1 MTTAENISIEKHM
14 IRGTENRVFH
24 ARFPVAVVLLGLLVR
39 LLFMPFSMHV
49 DPRFGGDLLAINEE
63 AFSFLHNPQSATTAY
78 PPLAMYTIGLYQY
91 IWHLPLSIQSL
102 LSEPKINITPNI
114 FYILFSTKTLYL
126 LFDLMTLF
134 LWLRFYRDDPSK
146 RRLAGLFW
154 LFNPLVIYDAYIHGQ
169 YDLIP
174 IFFVVLSLYFAKE
187 HKPGWA
193 AFSLGIG
200 GCYKDFPLFFLLPLV
215 IISTKS
221 WRERL
226 MLFLLGT
233 LPYILLK
240 LPFLGQYSAR
250 YSDFS
255 SWFSITS
262 YDLGPGS
269 QIYVFFIFYAILLWL
284 LYQRNA
290 HTFGDFWRSCFAILL
305 VYYQFSYFD
314 LHYWVW
320 IIPFAAIYFV
330 EHPAEARP
338 FYIVIGLSLLVLL
351 SPAPLARFFAPIS
364 PRFFLRLPSLMEA
377 LNPYLPMLFIINVV
391 RSLLAGT
398 CFYLAWRLVRGMP
411 AASSEAAL
419 PSPGPEIST

>member
-1 MTTAENISIEKHM
+1 MNSPEKSST
-14 IRGTENRVFH
+14 IRNVFQVVEDRLFH
-24 ARFPVAVVLLGLLVR
+24 SHFLIAVFLLGLFIR

-49 DPRFGGDLLAINEE
+49 DPRFNGDLLAINES
-63 AFSFLHNPQSATTAY
+63 AFSFLHNPLSATTVY
-78 PPLAMYTIGLYQY
+78 PPLAMYTIGLNQY
-91 IWHLPLSIQSL
+91 IWNLPLSIQSL
-102 LSEPKINITPNI
+102 LNDPKINITPNI

-126 LFDLMTLF
+126 LFDLMIFF
-134 LWLRFYRDDPSK
+134 LWLRFYRNDLYK

-174 IFFVVLSLYFAKE
+174 IFFVVLSLYFLKE
-187 HKPGWA
+187 RKQGWA
-193 AFSLGIG
+193 AFLLGIG

-215 IISTKS
+215 IISAKS

-226 MLFLLGT
+226 VLFLLGI

-250 YSDFS
+250 FSDFS
-255 SWFSITS
+255 SWFSLTS
-262 YDLGPGS
+262 YDLGLGS
-269 QIYVFFIFYAILLWL
+269 QVYIFFIFYAILLWV
-284 LYQRNA
+284 LYQSNA
-290 HTFGDFWRSCFAILL
+290 NTFEAFWRACFAILL

-320 IIPFAAIYFV
+320 IVPFATIYLV
-330 EHPAEARP
+330 EYPREAKP
-338 FYIVIGLSLLVLL
+338 FYVVIGLLLLPLL
-351 SPAPLARFFAPIS
+351 APTPLARFLAPIS

-377 LNPYLPMLFIINVV
+377 LNPYLPMLFLTNVV

-411 AASSEAAL
+411 ATSPETAL
-419 PSPGPEIST
+419 PTHGPEISA